1 MDDRE
6 LLNVV
11 MGIVGRENCT
21 DDCAILPC
29 GDQVMVATTDMLHR
43 TTDFVDGMSDWQIGW
58 MSAAVTLSDIASMG
72 AAPKYLL
79 IAVGLDRWEQLAGVM
94 QGAQDC
100 CKKFGAAIV
109 GGDIDHHGELT
120 VVTTG
125 LGLVDKPFLAQR
137 TGARSGDLVC
147 ITGIPGQAQ
156 AWLEGY
162 RQYEKALFEPQPRV
176 AEGQVLAR
184 AGVTAMMDDSDG
196 IALSLYDLLGVN
208 ECGFSLSSNLI
219 PRPAGIP
226 EPQAGELALYGG
238 GDYELIFTLPKERH
252 PVEGVQ
258 YTVIGEVIPDKVV
271 LVDGVAPAR
280 RGYQHHWT

>member
-6 LLNVV
+6 LLKVV
-11 MGIVGRENCT
+11 MGIVGRENCM

-43 TTDFVDGMSDWQIGW
+43 TTDFVEGMNDWQIGW

-79 IAVGLDRWEQLAGVM
+79 VAVGLDQWEQLAGVM

-100 CKKFGAAIV
+100 CKKFGAAII

-137 TGARSGDLVC
+137 TGTRPGDLVC

-238 GDYELIFTLPKERH
+238 GDYELIFTLPQELH
-252 PVEGVQ
+252 PVAGVR
-258 YTVIGEVIPDKVV
+258 YTVIGTVIPDNVV
-271 LVDGVAPAR
+271 LVDGKPPAR
-280 RGYQHHWT
+280 RGYQHHWA